1 MLPQSHNLCREVNG
15 KRCENKKI
23 IQVKVHVGIFVKDFW
38 VSGVLLP
45 SYYHTNQSEKA
56 KYALLHY

>member
-1 MLPQSHNLCREVNG
+1 M
-15 KRCENKKI
+15 
-23 IQVKVHVGIFVKDFW
+23 QVKVHVGIFVKDFW